1 VPVGGRLLL
10 DYRQQLSLENG
21 QMPII
26 KIDYDLCTSC
36 GLCVDLCTI
45 RLLVSED
52 GLAKPRGDRVEDTR
66 ITGGTVEYDAPGCS
80 ACRICEISCP
90 VEAIVIEV

>member
-1 VPVGGRLLL
+1 
-10 DYRQQLSLENG
+10 
-21 QMPII
+21 MPII
-26 KIDYDLCTSC
+26 RIDYDSC
-36 GLCVDLCTI
+36 ARCDVCVDQCTI

-52 GLAKPRGDRVEDTR
+52 GLARPRWDRVEYTR
-66 ITGGTVEYDAPGCS
+66 RTGGTVEYDAPGCS

>member
-1 VPVGGRLLL
+1 
-10 DYRQQLSLENG
+10 
-21 QMPII
+21 MPII
-26 KIDYDLCTSC
+26 RIDYDLCTSC
-36 GLCVDLCTI
+36 DVCVDQCTI

-66 ITGGTVEYDAPGCS
+66 RTRGTVEYDAPGCS

>member
-1 VPVGGRLLL
+1 
-10 DYRQQLSLENG
+10 
-21 QMPII
+21 MPII

-36 GLCVDLCTI
+36 DVCVDQCTI

-66 ITGGTVEYDAPGCS
+66 RKGGTVEYDAPGCS